1 MKTTSEKENLLVMI
15 QSLKHQQAIEL
26 EGVQEQIHLAYES
39 LKPLNIIKSTFF
51 EATSSPDIKHNL
63 MNGVIGLATGYAS
76 KKLLFG
82 TTHNPIKKIVG
93 SLLQYVV
100 TNLVGRRKD
109 SE

>member
-51 EATSSPDIKHNL
+51 EATSSPFIKL
-63 MNGVIGLATGYAS
+63 CLISGEEVAS
-76 KKLLFG
+76 KKVLFIIFNG
-82 TTHNPIKKIVG
+82 FKL
-93 SLLQYVV
+93 S
-100 TNLVGRRKD
+100 
-109 SE
+109 